1 MPQIDIVNLTK
12 KYGRIEALSS
22 FNLQID
28 QPQCVSILGP
38 NGAGKTTLLKAL
50 TNIIKPT
57 SGTVKIDGTSVS
69 ENPMLA
75 LQSVGTLIEQ
85 PEFYPYLTGREII
98 EFAARVKGADKS
110 RIGDEMEYLS
120 KLLSME
126 EYLDRKTGTYSRG
139 MKQRVCLAVALV
151 MKPKILILDEPTFG
165 LDPRGMK
172 EVRDLIKNLKKE
184 RDIII
189 LMSTHLISEAKEVS
203 DRVIIVDKGKKIYDT
218 DNESNDN
225 VIKVTLEERADINGI
240 IKSPENMQ
248 ITFLNESTILLTLI
262 NGIDNS
268 TAIEKLMDLGFK
280 IKWAE
285 PYNDIEEKY
294 LKTVSL

>member
-126 EYLDRKTGTYSRG
+126 EYLDRKTGAYSRG

-240 IKSPENMQ
+240 IKSPENLQ

>member
-126 EYLDRKTGTYSRG
+126 EYLDRKTGAYSRG

>member
-110 RIGDEMEYLS
+110 RIGDEMEYFS

-126 EYLDRKTGTYSRG
+126 EYLDRKTGTS
-139 MKQRVCLAVALV
+139 
-151 MKPKILILDEPTFG
+151 KIP
-165 LDPRGMK
+165 
-172 EVRDLIKNLKKE
+172 
-184 RDIII
+184 
-189 LMSTHLISEAKEVS
+189 
-203 DRVIIVDKGKKIYDT
+203 
-218 DNESNDN
+218 
-225 VIKVTLEERADINGI
+225 
-240 IKSPENMQ
+240 
-248 ITFLNESTILLTLI
+248 
-262 NGIDNS
+262 
-268 TAIEKLMDLGFK
+268 
-280 IKWAE
+280 
-285 PYNDIEEKY
+285 
-294 LKTVSL
+294 LKTI

>member
-225 VIKVTLEERADINGI
+225 VIKVTLEEPADINGI

>member
-225 VIKVTLEERADINGI
+225 VIKVTLEEPADINGI
-240 IKSPENMQ
+240 IKSPENLQ

>member
-1 MPQIDIVNLTK
+1 MPPIDIVNLTK
-12 KYGRIEALSS
+12 KYGKIEALSS

-28 QPQCVSILGP
+28 KPQCVSILGP

-57 SGTVKIDGTSVS
+57 SGTVTIDGITVS
-69 ENPMLA
+69 ENPMQA
-75 LQSVGTLIEQ
+75 LQGVGTLIEQ

-98 EFAARVKGADKS
+98 EFAARVKGATRTKVTEEL
-110 RIGDEMEYLS
+110 GHLS
-120 KLLSME
+120 NLLSLE

-151 MKPKILILDEPTFG
+151 MEPKILILDEPTFG

-172 EVRDLIKNLKKE
+172 EVRDLIINLKKE

-203 DRVIIVDKGKKIYDT
+203 DRVIIVDRGKKIYDT
-218 DNESNDN
+218 ANENNDN
-225 VIKVTLEERADINGI
+225 IMKVTLETPIDIHGRE
-240 IKSPENMQ
+240 KDHKDMQ
-248 ITFLNESTILLTLI
+248 LTFLNETTLLVTLP
-262 NGIDNS
+262 NGMDNS
-268 TAIEKLMDLGFK
+268 VAIEKLISFGYRV
-280 IKWAE
+280 KWAE

-294 LKTVSL
+294 LQSVSL

>member
-75 LQSVGTLIEQ
+75 LKSVGTLIEQ

-225 VIKVTLEERADINGI
+225 VIKVTLEEPADINGI
-240 IKSPENMQ
+240 IKSPENLQ

>member
-1 MPQIDIVNLTK
+1 MTHIEITNLTK
-12 KYGRIEALSS
+12 KYGKLEALSD

-38 NGAGKTTLLKAL
+38 NGAGKTTLLKTL

-57 SGTVKIDGTSVS
+57 SGSVTIDGISVS

-85 PEFYPYLTGREII
+85 PEFYPYLTGMEVI
-98 EFAARVKGADKS
+98 EFAARVKGANRAKIKEELDH
-110 RIGDEMEYLS
+110 LS
-120 KLLSME
+120 NLLSME
-126 EYLDRKTGTYSRG
+126 EYLERKTGTYSRG

-151 MKPKILILDEPTFG
+151 MEPRILILDEPTFG

-172 EVRDLIKNLKKE
+172 EVRDLIINLKKE

-203 DRVIIVDKGKKIYDT
+203 DRVIIVDRGKKIYDT
-218 DNESNDN
+218 ANESNDN
-225 VIKVTLEERADINGI
+225 VVKVTLENPIDIKHVDKELDNL
-240 IKSPENMQ
+240 EL
-248 ITFLNESTILLTLI
+248 TFLNESTFLLKLL
-262 NGIDNS
+262 NGMDNS
-268 TAIEKLMDLGFK
+268 KAISQLLSLGYK
-280 IKWAE
+280 VKWAE

-294 LKTVSL
+294 LKSVSL

>member
-225 VIKVTLEERADINGI
+225 VIKVTLEEPADINGI
-240 IKSPENMQ
+240 IKSPEDLQ

>member
-69 ENPMLA
+69 ENPMFA

-225 VIKVTLEERADINGI
+225 VIKVTLEEPADINGI
-240 IKSPENMQ
+240 IKSPENLQ